1 MSKWNSSDQ
10 QIEHLF
16 IDALVENSLS
26 FNIEA
31 NFVCIQFI
39 INSCIN
45 SDLDF
50 FKIYPHNENNFI
62 LSLLLLNSTGYLD
75 SSIDKALSVLFQKD
89 KTDIKKVLQH
99 KNIKNQTVLELLIRQ
114 GRSDLALSLI
124 ENHQLDL
131 THPNHSSQ
139 YLVLS
144 CRSLG
149 TTKKP
154 EKDYKL
160 LSLFLDH
167 ILSNK
172 IAISLEAFDII

>member
-1 MSKWNSSDQ
+1 MK
-10 QIEHLF
+10 IILF
-16 IDALVENSLS
+16 
-26 FNIEA
+26 
-31 NFVCIQFI
+31 
-39 INSCIN
+39 
-45 SDLDF
+45 
-50 FKIYPHNENNFI
+50 K
-62 LSLLLLNSTGYLD
+62 LLLLNSTGYLD

-89 KTDIKKVLQH
+89 KTNIKKVLQH

-172 IAISLEAFDII
+172 IAISLEAFDIIKNQIRQFSSYQVEQEINNNPELFSAASSVFVNSKNQSEVATLITKSEYKKPILIL